1 MDLEVANR
9 KPYPLT
15 GFPSLA
21 AFIASDQDKTAAIFK
36 RFNRLAARNLLH
48 LQSGLAELQ
57 AKQDELDEQELRGSL
72 QSKQFSRNWADF
84 CTAATSDPRQKE
96 RKELAE
102 HIRATLKEYREALL
116 FESTLAALPPPSK
129 RTLRAFR
136 WHFFNGDPAGPSSFP
151 TLGGQSSTLFDD
163 ISDLVVLR
171 APEDQDR
178 LTTFVQSHMNFLF
191 RQTSTRNGMIA
202 YASGRLIGHF
212 VATLSIFLAA
222 VLLIGAIVALYIVR
236 SPKRKLGIVAG
247 FTVGFAGSV
256 GLLTN
261 ARRAEVFGA
270 TAAYAAVL
278 VVFVSGNLGGEAGS
292 AGLGN

>member
-1 MDLEVANR
+1 
-9 KPYPLT
+9 
-15 GFPSLA
+15 
-21 AFIASDQDKTAAIFK
+21 
-36 RFNRLAARNLLH
+36 
-48 LQSGLAELQ
+48 
-57 AKQDELDEQELRGSL
+57 
-72 QSKQFSRNWADF
+72 
-84 CTAATSDPRQKE
+84 
-96 RKELAE
+96 
-102 HIRATLKEYREALL
+102 
-116 FESTLAALPPPSK
+116 
-129 RTLRAFR
+129 
-136 WHFFNGDPAGPSSFP
+136 
-151 TLGGQSSTLFDD
+151 
-163 ISDLVVLR
+163 
-171 APEDQDR
+171 
-178 LTTFVQSHMNFLF
+178 
-191 RQTSTRNGMIA
+191 MIA